1 VPCNREGKVAEP
13 ILNMT
18 FAPDAPLAAREVRV
32 RRVGGGM
39 PRNGMPCAVARSV
52 CCSRR
57 AAMNGAFISMQP
69 LSADYTT
76 VEAVQRRAVFRSV
89 RYYALRHGHFSD
101 PYSVRVALDGT
112 AEPRYKDQG
121 SGLCRARGNWRGVAA
136 ALGGASSGRWHR
148 SRAAPPTGPYERNRA
163 ERNQRA
169 TARRNANG
177 SRNRGLP
184 GPAARPPQP
193 RTAEPAPNDDARRV
207 RRRFISQVSHGTRR
221 RGPPPGV
228 YRREVQFLR

>member
-1 VPCNREGKVAEP
+1 MPCNREGKVAEP
-13 ILNMT
+13 ILNIT

-121 SGLCRARGNWRGVAA
+121 SGLCRAGWLGCAWVVGVG
-136 ALGGASSGRWHR
+136 GGASSGRWHR
-148 SRAAPPTGPYERNRA
+148 SHPAPPTGPYERNRA

-177 SRNRGLP
+177 SRNR
-184 GPAARPPQP
+184 AAWRPPGG
-193 RTAEPAPNDDARRV
+193 RPA
-207 RRRFISQVSHGTRR
+207 
-221 RGPPPGV
+221 GPPRGG
-228 YRREVQFLR
+228 RNII